1 MWRAI
6 WAGAVLVSFAACG
19 GCDSVPSQAVTACEG
34 ISVAAEKTDILFV
47 VDDSG
52 SMKSSQD
59 NLRDSFGKF
68 IARLDASPVKNAYQ
82 IGITTT
88 SVDYAVAAG
97 TFATTFPPSTYECP
111 APGNPWSLPP
121 DPPASAGDPFPAGAL
136 VRVDG
141 NTDQC
146 SRRQF
151 ETGTPRILAAGSPTL
166 VADFTANVFVGVVG
180 SGKEQGLRTARL
192 ALSEPLLSGA
202 NAGFLRP
209 GARLA
214 VIIVSDDDDCSDPER
229 TGTSNEPTAC
239 TTHLVQDYVTFFQ
252 GPIGGE
258 DRRLVVGGIIA
269 VAPDPTTGALVP
281 TLCQKHNPDGSLMW
295 TDPPANTTPATTEH
309 AAPRYFQFLQ
319 SFGQNGIVD
328 SICNATFD
336 DTLVAIA
343 SMIGQEVPLSST
355 PADWRLLTVS
365 VVKPGGNRVPCT
377 VSESGSDGGA
387 GDVVYAP
394 PTATRPPTLTFGGAC
409 ALQAG
414 DQVDVKLVCAG

>member
-6 WAGAVLVSFAACG
+6 WAAASLLAFAACG

-68 IARLDASPVKNAYQ
+68 IARLEASPVKNAYQ

-88 SVDYAVAAG
+88 SVDYASG
-97 TFATTFPPSTYECP
+97 GGNFATVFPSSTTDCASP
-111 APGNPWSLPP
+111 T
-121 DPPASAGDPFPAGAL
+121 SAGDPFPAGAL
-136 VRVDG
+136 VRVEG
-141 NTDQC
+141 TSDQC
-146 SRRQF
+146 TRRQF
-151 ETGTPRILAAGSPTL
+151 ESGVPRILQAGSPSL
-166 VADFTANVFVGVVG
+166 VGDFTANVYVGVVG
-180 SGKEQGLRTARL
+180 SGKEQALRTARL

-239 TTHLVQDYVTFFQ
+239 TTHPVQDYVTFFQ

-295 TDPPANTTPATTEH
+295 TDPPTNTTPATTEH

-343 SMIGQEVPLSST
+343 SVIGQEVPLSST
-355 PADWRLLTVS
+355 PADWRLLAVS
-365 VVKPGGNRVPCT
+365 VVKPDGSRIPCT
-377 VSESGSDGGA
+377 LTEAGGDGGA
-387 GDVVYAP
+387 ADVVYAP
-394 PTATRPPTLTFGGAC
+394 ATATRPPTLTFGGAC